1 MRSCI
6 LLILVEKKVLFNV
19 YSFFGIQSLPFF
31 FFFFDRLFHVI
42 FACLGFHGHL
52 KFGSGTVQCLQGCQC
67 QCSGYSLKCAISENL
82 ILMLSRVVQ
91 FYFIPLF
98 LKSLYLLNYRLFPS
112 SWHHFSW
119 CFKERQYIIYMFL
132 LCIYIYIFN
141 VKYFSLATE
150 FRK

>member
-19 YSFFGIQSLPFF
+19 YSFLAYSHCPFF
-31 FFFFDRLFHVI
+31 FFDKLFHVI

-52 KFGSGTVQCLQGCQC
+52 KFGSGTVQCRQGWQC
-67 QCSGYSLKCAISENL
+67 QCPGYSLKCAISKNR
-82 ILMLSRVVQ
+82 ILMLWRVVQ

-119 CFKERQYIIYMFL
+119 CFKQRQFIIYVFIM
-132 LCIYIYIFN
+132 YIF
-141 VKYFSLATE
+141 F
-150 FRK
+150 

>member
-19 YSFFGIQSLPFF
+19 YSFFGIQPLPFF
-31 FFFFDRLFHVI
+31 FFLYFINF
-42 FACLGFHGHL
+42 CLLRFL
-52 KFGSGTVQCLQGCQC
+52 QSLEIWQRRCIVQPRMSVLV
-67 QCSGYSLKCAISENL
+67 SSYSLKCAISKNF
-82 ILMLSRVVQ
+82 ILMLLRVVQ
-91 FYFIPLF
+91 LYFIPLF

-132 LCIYIYIFN
+132 FYICVFLN
-141 VKYFSLATE
+141 VKYFSLSH
-150 FRK
+150 